1 MNRRLMLVAQPLRQ
15 QIGIIVVTVAA
26 LLVTWGGQAAAQE
39 PVPTCPDTV
48 EGWLLT
54 ETILAPPTSA
64 GVLRLICSYNTPG
77 GYDDPHY
84 GNDLTFD
91 AHWWPEGTQVPSYFC
106 PFDPDDT
113 RQLPSS
119 VAAAE
124 VGWKWT
130 FESAFSDADLGD
142 VARGLLRQV
151 EPLAQQCPQE
161 ADDSAVTVVISSNPN
176 STDDAQALPAAP
188 ATSEEGGGLG
198 DLAVPA
204 AVLAAGAAVAAWQ
217 IQTRRQARHTPTLGD
232 RLAADALREAAEA
245 ANAPSLGDQLAAE
258 QIRQGLALGHLY
270 PFDGFPV
277 PPTEQPPP
285 PPPKP

>member
-1 MNRRLMLVAQPLRQ
+1 MLVAQPLRQ
-15 QIGIIVVTVAA
+15 QIGIIVVAVAA
-26 LLVTWGGQAAAQE
+26 LSVIWGGHASAQE
-39 PVPTCPDTV
+39 SVPICPDAV
-48 EGWLLT
+48 EGWPLA

-64 GVLRLICSYNTPG
+64 GLSRLICSYETPG
-77 GYDDPHY
+77 DYDDPQY

-91 AHWWPEGTQVPSYFC
+91 AHWWPEGTPVPSYLC
-106 PFDPDDT
+106 PFDPGYA

-130 FESAFSDADLGD
+130 FEPVFSEADLGD

-161 ADDSAVTVVISSNPN
+161 ADDSAATVVISSNPN
-176 STDDAQALPAAP
+176 STDDAQAPPAAP
-188 ATSEEGGGLG
+188 ATSERGGGLG
-198 DLAVPA
+198 DLAIPA

-217 IQTRRQARHTPTLGD
+217 IQTRRRARHTPTLGD

-258 QIRQGLALGHLY
+258 QIRQGLALGDLY
-270 PFDGFPV
+270 PLDGFPE
-277 PPTEQPPP
+277 PPAKQPPP